1 MNQVAID
8 LSNRGISELHNGDHN
23 AAFQSLSKAANIVM
37 VKLQNHVHVNTGSDV
52 FVFHWEDFSSGINTK
67 EGSTPFLCL
76 RALRMS
82 KNSSETDIE
91 QLCPC
96 GYAWAIWFN
105 LALCCSVIGTR
116 LGEKGK
122 PFVEMAYDFYEKVQ
136 RRVESEPSR
145 NTRHWKMM
153 TMVVSNNQAC
163 IFHDFCMHGNA
174 VLCLH
179 RLASTLASCQ
189 DMEVEDRDHFCL
201 NLQILGSQTL
211 APAA

>member
-8 LSNRGISELHNGDHN
+8 LSNAGVTALHRGDSNT
-23 AAFQSLSKAANIVM
+23 AFQSLSQAAHIVTTASRS
-37 VKLQNHVHVNTGSDV
+37 HVHKNGGSDV
-52 FVFHWEDFSSGINTK
+52 FVFHWEDCSPGIVAK
-67 EGSTPFLCL
+67 EGSTPFLSL
-76 RALRMS
+76 RALRIS
-82 KNSSETDIE
+82 TQHDADEVS

-96 GYAWAIWFN
+96 GFAWSIWFN

-122 PFVEMAYDFYEKVQ
+122 PFLEMAYDLYEKVQ
-136 RRVESEPSR
+136 RRVDSEPSR
-145 NTRHWKMM
+145 NNRHWAMM

-189 DMEVEDRDHFCL
+189 DMEVEDRGNFCL

-211 APAA
+211 AAAA